1 MECDHHGDDTGDKLD
16 GEGIMRVN
24 VIVMEMMMLI
34 KLIEGDD
41 CKQCFHDVDEYC

>member
-24 VIVMEMMMLI
+24 VIVMEMILLMIITRDAPDIWLA
-34 KLIEGDD
+34 G
-41 CKQCFHDVDEYC
+41 